1 MKKIVVTS
9 TFRSFGGG
17 ENKNDRLQQLFLKSL
32 KKQTYQNFILV
43 VTIYREENV
52 EQNVKAILGDKAVF
66 VYTEISEEYR
76 YSPTKV
82 VLNGIEYGE
91 KNGYDIL
98 VDCSGDIILQDNMLE
113 TVAKYYSPMYTGIS
127 HPNIFYEVDDQF
139 QVLGKYFG
147 SWGKGIDIRFFD
159 ICLLNHPDVKK
170 RLEQYALYDWGG
182 IEHLLYGICQPYANE
197 MINIFEESTVI
208 KVKNDREAANEDS
221 QYIQRSG
228 ERNRERLKE
237 LAYDIGI
244 DFSDLLNLQ
253 YIHMQYKLSK
263 NKIRNFI
270 HFKKEWKIW
279 IDQRLMR
286 RGGCFNKLLATLIHW
301 IL

>member
-1 MKKIVVTS
+1 MKKIVVTT
-9 TFRSFGGG
+9 TFRSFMGD
-17 ENKNDRLQQLFLKSL
+17 KNDRLQRSFLRSL

-43 VTIYREENV
+43 VTIYREKNI
-52 EQNVKAILGDKAVF
+52 EQNVKAVLGDKAVF

-98 VDCSGDIILQDNMLE
+98 VDCSGDITLQDNALE
-113 TVAKYYSPMYTGIS
+113 TVARYYSPMYTGIS
-127 HPNIFYEVDDQF
+127 HPNIFYEIDDQF
-139 QVLGKYFG
+139 HVLAKSVG
-147 SWGKGIDIRFFD
+147 SWGGGIDFRFFD
-159 ICLLNHPDVKK
+159 IRLLNHPDVKK
-170 RLEQYALYDWGG
+170 RLEKYALYDWGG

-197 MINIFEESTVI
+197 MINIFEESKVI
-208 KVKNDREAANEDS
+208 KVKNDRDAANEDS

-228 ERNRERLKE
+228 EKNREKLKE
-237 LAYDIGI
+237 LACDIGI
-244 DFSDLLNLQ
+244 DFADFLNLL
-253 YIHMQYKLSK
+253 YIHMQYRVTK
-263 NKIRNFI
+263 NRIRNFI
-270 HFKKEWKIW
+270 HFKKEWKVW

-286 RGGCFNKLLATLIHW
+286 KGGYFNKILAMLIHW